1 MRYDI
6 ANTLPVLE
14 QIRDELQEA
23 LSPAT
28 QTAVSAIEAR
38 IQAAEKHVKQMQA
51 SLDKYKRNP
60 QKYKPQL
67 DNLRQA
73 AKGLYQIGRV
83 VMGMNLGEARKF
95 GELPRVSHAEI
106 EKNTFPGRSP
116 WLMTLYMDDG
126 TKQTSWYRTQALAK
140 QKAQSLHGLKPDKI
154 KVKK

>member
-1 MRYDI
+1 MG
-6 ANTLPVLE
+6 
-14 QIRDELQEA
+14 
-23 LSPAT
+23 
-28 QTAVSAIEAR
+28 AR
-38 IQAAEKHVKQMQA
+38 VVDLGQ
-51 SLDKYKRNP
+51 
-60 QKYKPQL
+60 QL
-67 DNLRQA
+67 DSSVKAYN
-73 AKGLYQIGRV
+73 GLVGDLENDVLPQ
-83 VMGMNLGEARKF
+83 ARKF